1 MSTAEAPQAAEGEF
15 FVVGIGA
22 SAGGVEALELLFG
35 GMPEDVEA
43 ALFVI
48 THLGPHRETL
58 LAEII
63 GRATKMPVTNAT
75 HGAHIRPGHVY
86 VLPSEHVLTLKG
98 AQLQLQRLESG
109 QRERNP
115 IDVFF
120 TSIAKE
126 WHESSVGIVLSGS
139 GSDGTLGI
147 KAIKEEGGLT
157 IAQGQDGSGPA
168 YDSMPLSAVATGLVD
183 LVLPAEHIGTKL
195 QRYIHSLRTL
205 RAMPGDAN
213 DRHSAQSQAGA
224 LQDIY
229 AVMRKRV
236 GHDFHSY
243 KERTFVRRVQR
254 RMQVRQV
261 DSIPAYVDLLRQDG
275 DEARLLFRD
284 LLIGVTSFFRDAE
297 AFAALQTQVIPQLFE
312 HAGAADTI
320 RVWVPG
326 CATGEEA
333 YSLALLL
340 REHMLEIDVVPK
352 VQVFATDIDEP
363 ALAVARAGRY
373 PAPMLENVSP
383 ERLKRFFRQDSQ
395 SYVLTKEVRDMCIFS
410 AHSVIRDPPF
420 SRMDLVSCRNLLIY
434 FNSDLQDDVLP
445 IFHYAL
451 KPKGFLFLGPA
462 ENISRHT
469 DLFTALDKKHRL
481 FQRRATLAAVGIR
494 LPTWVPGVRTTEI
507 DPRVHDGSHKEQRL
521 RRHIEANVLEQFTP
535 AHIVVEGDGSIIYYS
550 SRTGKYLEPQMGS
563 PSRQIQAMARRGLRL
578 ELRTALREAVE
589 KRQTIVRERV
599 EVDLDDRV
607 QLIRLTVHPFA
618 QGEQEP
624 LYLIVFTDLGRA
636 LTREEAAQQQTG
648 ADSDVAGLEHEL
660 RETRDRLQA
669 TIEEYE
675 TALEELKSGNEELV
689 SVNEELQSTNE
700 ELETS
705 KEELQ
710 SVNEELHTVNSELA
724 TNLDELHRSNAD
736 LRNLFE
742 STQIATVFLDR
753 HLIIRSYTPAVTGIF
768 NLIPSDRGRP
778 ITDIAHQLEDVDLA
792 HDIRRVLDEHTP
804 LEHPVRLRGGKVFH
818 LMRILPYRTTD
829 DLMDGV
835 LITFVNVTEVVA
847 AEEQQRMLVSEL
859 NHRVRNMLQVVIGL
873 ANQTLHRS
881 TDMKQFEKSF
891 MGRVQSLARAYE
903 LVSRGGWHRVSV
915 AELLDA
921 QLAPFAPEGGRYR
934 AEGEPVLLTASAAL
948 AFGLVLY
955 ELATNATKYGALSV
969 PSGHIELAWRLK
981 AQDGATPA
989 LVFSWRE
996 RGGPPVTEPT
1006 RRGFGSELLQRQL
1019 RYELNGQ
1026 ATMEFLEEGLQV
1038 TVEIPAS
1045 GAVVVQDLPGDR
1057 RTPPPELH

>member
-1 MSTAEAPQAAEGEF
+1 MSTEATQTAEGEF

-22 SAGGVEALELLFG
+22 SAGGVEALAQLFDA
-35 GMPEDVEA
+35 MPADIEA
-43 ALFVI
+43 ALVVV

-63 GRATKMPVTNAT
+63 SRTTKMPVANAT
-75 HGAHIRPGHVY
+75 HGARLQPGHVY
-86 VLPSEHVLTLKG
+86 VLPAEHVLTVKG
-98 AQLQLQRLESG
+98 AELQLLRLAPG
-109 QRERNP
+109 HHERNP

-120 TSIAKE
+120 TSVAKHWRE
-126 WHESSVGIVLSGS
+126 NSVGIVLSGA
-139 GSDGTLGI
+139 GSDGTLGV

-157 IAQGQDGSGPA
+157 IAQGQNGSGPA
-168 YDSMPLSAVATGLVD
+168 YDSMPLSAVASGLVD
-183 LVLPAEHIGTKL
+183 LVLPAEQIGAKL
-195 QRYIHSLRTL
+195 QQYVRSLRTL
-205 RAMPGDAN
+205 ETIVGDDK
-213 DRHSAQSQAGA
+213 DRERAQSQAGA
-224 LQDIY
+224 VQDLY

-243 KERTFVRRVQR
+243 KERTFIRRVQR

-261 DSIPAYVDLLRQDG
+261 GSMPEYVDLLRQDS
-275 DEARLLFRD
+275 DEPRLLFRD
-284 LLIGVTSFFRDAE
+284 LLIGVTSFFRDGE
-297 AFAALQTQVIPQLFE
+297 AFAALEAQVIPQLFAN
-312 HAGAADTI
+312 AGAGDTI

-340 REHMLEIDVVPK
+340 REHMLKVDGVAK

-363 ALAVARAGRY
+363 ALAVARSGRY
-373 PAPMLENVSP
+373 PAPMLENVAP
-383 ERLKRFFRQDSQ
+383 ERLKRFFRQESQ
-395 SYVLTKEVRDMCIFS
+395 SYVLAKEVRDMCIFS

-434 FNSDLQDDVLP
+434 FNTELQDSVLP
-445 IFHYAL
+445 VFHYAL
-451 KPKGFLFLGPA
+451 KPNGYLFLGPA
-462 ENISRHT
+462 ETISRHT
-469 DLFTALDKKHRL
+469 DLFAAVDKKQRI
-481 FQRRATLAAVGIR
+481 FQRRATLSAAGIR
-494 LPTWVPGVRTTEI
+494 VPTWVPGMRAADVDLRARE
-507 DPRVHDGSHKEQRL
+507 GSQKEQRL

-550 SRTGKYLEPQMGS
+550 ARTGKYLEPQIGS

-589 KRQTIVRERV
+589 RRQTIVRERV

-607 QLIRLTVHPFA
+607 QLIRLTVHPVI
-618 QGEQEP
+618 QGDQEP
-624 LYLIVFTDLGRA
+624 LYLIVFTDLGRP
-636 LTREEAAQQQTG
+636 LTREEAAHQQTH
-648 ADSDVAGLEHEL
+648 ADGDVAGLEHEL

-669 TIEEYE
+669 TVEEYE

-724 TNLDELHRSNAD
+724 SKVDELHHSNAD

-768 NLIPSDRGRP
+768 NLIPGDRGRP
-778 ITDIAHQLEDVDLA
+778 ITDIAHQLEDVDVTR
-792 HDIRRVLDEHTP
+792 DIRRVLDEHTP
-804 LEHPVRLRGGKVFH
+804 LERPVRLRDGKVFH

-829 DLMDGV
+829 EQNDGV
-835 LITFVNVTEVVA
+835 LITFVNITEVVA

-881 TDMKQFEKSF
+881 ADMKQFENAF

-903 LVSRGGWHRVSV
+903 LVSRGGWHQVSI
-915 AELLDA
+915 AELLDS

-934 AEGEPVLLTASAAL
+934 AAGAPVLLTANAAL

-969 PSGHIELAWRLK
+969 PNGQVELAWGLEAR
-981 AQDGATPA
+981 DGGSSA

-996 RGGPPVTEPT
+996 RGGPRVSEPT
-1006 RRGFGSELLQRQL
+1006 RRGFGSELLERQL
-1019 RYELNGQ
+1019 RYELNGK
-1026 ATMEFLEEGLQV
+1026 ATMEFLEDGLQV
-1038 TVEIPAS
+1038 MVEIPAS
-1045 GAVVVQDLPGDR
+1045 SAVVAQARPIAPR
-1057 RTPPPELH
+1057 RP